1 MRKAMI
7 VPGAAVAALAAAG
20 CATGAGPGLVMTL
33 EPSTTRVEGWLASDG
48 ELTVFPR
55 PLKAA
60 YDPYAGDERARC
72 VSVIDATGQGRAAL
86 AKLNGRRVIVT
97 GRRHGA
103 WRPAAGAEVLWR
115 AGRAERLRAVV
126 CVCCAD
132 GGGGEV
138 GGRAPSARESH
149 ILLARAATL

>member
-97 GRRHGA
+97 GEAVA
-103 WRPAAGAEVLWR
+103 WDAL
-115 AGRAERLRAVV
+115 
-126 CVCCAD
+126 AD
-132 GGGGEV
+132 GTEPGDRLLGRKFYGEQV
-138 GGRAPSARESH
+138 VLNGCVRSFVFVARTVV
-149 ILLARAATL
+149 AVK

>member
-1 MRKAMI
+1 
-7 VPGAAVAALAAAG
+7 
-20 CATGAGPGLVMTL
+20 MTL

-97 GRRHGA
+97 GEAVA
-103 WRPAAGAEVLWR
+103 WDAL
-115 AGRAERLRAVV
+115 
-126 CVCCAD
+126 AD
-132 GGGGEV
+132 GTEPGDRLLGRKFYGEQV
-138 GGRAPSARESH
+138 VLNGCVRSFVFVARTVV
-149 ILLARAATL
+149 AVK